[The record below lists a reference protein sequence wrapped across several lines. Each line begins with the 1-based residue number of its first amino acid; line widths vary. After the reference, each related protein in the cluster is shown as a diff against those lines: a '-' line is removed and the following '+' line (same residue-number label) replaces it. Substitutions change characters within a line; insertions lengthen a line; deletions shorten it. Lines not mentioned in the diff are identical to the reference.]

1 MNSKSISDIYFE
13 AIVKSIKSG
22 ESGMDKNI
30 YKALKSDN
38 FPKIEFRSK
47 NLMIEG
53 NEMTG
58 KEPLTIAGQSKEID
72 VSFKFIKKNEKYIVS
87 ASIPLIM
94 TDYGIKPP
102 TAVFGMI
109 KTGDEIK
116 LEILLSLKTK
126 N

>member
-1 MNSKSISDIYFE
+1 
-13 AIVKSIKSG
+13 
-22 ESGMDKNI
+22 MDKNI

-72 VSFKFIKKNEKYIVS
+72 VSFKFIKKK
-87 ASIPLIM
+87 
-94 TDYGIKPP
+94 
-102 TAVFGMI
+102 
-109 KTGDEIK
+109 
-116 LEILLSLKTK
+116 
-126 N
+126 

>member
-1 MNSKSISDIYFE
+1 
-13 AIVKSIKSG
+13 
-22 ESGMDKNI
+22 MDKNI

-58 KEPLTIAGQSKEID
+58 KGPLTIDGQSKEID

>member
-1 MNSKSISDIYFE
+1 
-13 AIVKSIKSG
+13 
-22 ESGMDKNI
+22 MDKNI

-72 VSFKFIKKNEKYIVS
+72 VSFKFIKKNI
-87 ASIPLIM
+87 L
-94 TDYGIKPP
+94 
-102 TAVFGMI
+102 I
-109 KTGDEIK
+109 KTFNFIK
-116 LEILLSLKTK
+116 CMNT
-126 N
+126 